1 MAPSKRFIELK
12 GRLVELRQNLLPV
25 KFSATG
31 DYTDIQMDH
40 ARGYRLLAHAEI
52 ESYLEDVSRETVT
65 NAIREWKKSGIS
77 SKPLIAFLA
86 AYHSSWSTS
95 DQISNEQIIQ
105 IAKSRVNIKESVNMV
120 IDLAQNQFLQR
131 IKDNHGIK
139 ENNFYVLVLPTGI
152 DPSELDAT
160 WIANLNNFGSLRGEV
175 AHQSKKATS
184 AINPKD
190 EFELVEKILAGIEE
204 LDERLASL

>member
-1 MAPSKRFIELK
+1 MAPSNRFIELNA
-12 GRLVELRQNLLPV
+12 RLVELRQNLLPD

-31 DYTDIQMDH
+31 DYTDREMDC
-40 ARGYRLLAHAEI
+40 ARGYRLLAHAEV

-65 NAIREWKKSGIS
+65 NAIRDWKKSGIT

-86 AYHSSWSTS
+86 AYHSSWCTG
-95 DQISNEQIIQ
+95 DQINNEQIIK
-105 IAKSRVNIKESVNMV
+105 IAKSRVNIKESVNKV
-120 IDLAQNQFLQR
+120 IDLAQIQFLQR

-139 ENNFYVLVLPTGI
+139 EINFYVLVLPTGI
-152 DPSELDAT
+152 DPSELDET
-160 WIANLNNFGSLRGEV
+160 WIANLNNFGSLRGDV

-190 EFELVEKILAGIEE
+190 EFELVGKILAGLED
-204 LDERLASL
+204 LDKRLM

>member
-31 DYTDIQMDH
+31 DYTDLQMDH

-105 IAKSRVNIKESVNMV
+105 IAKSRVNIKESVNKV